1 MKSSEQISKKM
12 FLLLMAIGLLLFAL
26 TVLRKDLVVVVARII
41 SMLLIT
47 VPLITYMIKE
57 GDEDGL

>member
-1 MKSSEQISKKM
+1 MKNLEISKKWM
-12 FLLLMAIGLLLFAL
+12 LILMAIGFLLFVL
-26 TVLRKDLVVVVARII
+26 TVYGREITVVVVRII

-57 GDEDGL
+57 GDN